1 MISSTCYS
9 ARWQGFGCVLAV
21 AMVAGIVYSS
31 LMTTLTLDLPEA
43 LTAELDAAVQ
53 AGWFTSQAEAVRAAV
68 RDLVSHRKLALLET
82 QQMADIDWAVK
93 AAAKQP

>member
-1 MISSTCYS
+1 
-9 ARWQGFGCVLAV
+9 
-21 AMVAGIVYSS
+21 MVAGIVYSL

-93 AAAKQP
+93 AAAK